1 MQTKSLLIICCKCTH
16 HPLSQVWEA
25 FTCISDVSWYLLQKC
40 VWGGGKKAMPVNVLA
55 ISPQFTAKEF
65 ELPAGATLGYWPH
78 FSFRFT
84 CWQVDC
90 LLYNSSWKD
99 ILKKNKLNLSL
110 NRLFSEFDCIEEI
123 IWGREHQCII
133 WASVLQRCSLKQTR
147 TELSVGAG
155 PCLILSKSLRS
166 SETPWSDVFRC
177 LSDSLPSLRPS
188 PAARVGDE
196 DARVEWAEST
206 VTQTAPGFC
215 SGTSKL
221 MCYISLIPFG
231 FWHGTDFV

>member
-99 ILKKNKLNLSL
+99 ILRKKNWIFLWIVYSLNLIVSRKSSEGGSINEPL
-110 NRLFSEFDCIEEI
+110 SSSAVLSNRLEPSC
-123 IWGREHQCII
+123 GCVQVP
-133 WASVLQRCSLKQTR
+133 ALYYQS
-147 TELSVGAG
+147 
-155 PCLILSKSLRS
+155 
-166 SETPWSDVFRC
+166 
-177 LSDSLPSLRPS
+177 LSDPLRLLEVMYSDASPS
-188 PAARVGDE
+188 PSPRCVRPQQHVLGMRMLESSGQSRLWHRQLQAFVGD
-196 DARVEWAEST
+196 
-206 VTQTAPGFC
+206 
-215 SGTSKL
+215 
-221 MCYISLIPFG
+221 I
-231 FWHGTDFV
+231 

>member
-1 MQTKSLLIICCKCTH
+1 MFWRSHRNLLRRSLNFL
-16 HPLSQVWEA
+16 QVPRLV
-25 FTCISDVSWYLLQKC
+25 IDHILVSGSHVGRLTVYYTTVL
-40 VWGGGKKAMPVNVLA
+40 GK
-55 ISPQFTAKEF
+55 I
-65 ELPAGATLGYWPH
+65 Y
-78 FSFRFT
+78 
-84 CWQVDC
+84 
-90 LLYNSSWKD
+90 
-99 ILKKNKLNLSL
+99 KKKKKLNLSL

-123 IWGREHQCII
+123 IWGREHQ

-177 LSDSLPSLRPS
+177 LSESLPSLRPS